1 MEWRI
6 KTLSKEL
13 DKMNH
18 DYYVVGNGLYSDY
31 EYDMKLK
38 ELQNLEV
45 LYPEFAL
52 PTSPTQR
59 VGSDRISGFTSV
71 KHETKMLS
79 LDNSY
84 NIEEVEKCLKRI
96 AASTEA
102 EIGYVTEIKIDGA
115 SIELVYE
122 DGVLTQATTRG
133 DGEFGDDVT
142 ENVKTIRSVP
152 LKLKGEYKPRMTFR
166 GEIVMPKKVLLE
178 INAKRTETGEKLF
191 ANARNAA
198 SGSLKSLEPKE
209 VAKRKLDCIIFESI
223 YESEK
228 TVENSHHWRMLE
240 VESLGFKTI
249 FTGLDI
255 PMMFT
260 KTNHKNIAGIK
271 AFIDVWETRKDT
283 LPYLVDGIV
292 IKVDSISLRE
302 VLGAG
307 SKYPNW
313 AFAYKYKA
321 EEKST
326 LLKEIIYQVGTF
338 GSITPVGKLETIVL
352 SDTNVS
358 NVMMN
363 NPDWIADMD
372 IREGDSVIVEKGGE
386 IIPKILRVDLSKRL
400 EGAKPIKFITHCP
413 CCGSELSRKTTM
425 KGEDTANIFCLN
437 SEGCAD
443 QVIAKIKHLTSKKAM
458 DIQGLGAAT
467 VRELFEK
474 GLVKSPVD
482 VYRLTLED
490 LEGNKIKNSKN
501 IYNSI
506 QNSKNS
512 KFYRVIYSLGIPTVG
527 TTTSK
532 FLAER
537 LENLEQLKDASYLD
551 LKELGLS
558 EGVREEIHSYRG
570 EYLNGIMEYFCEN
583 GFNTNKEEA
592 SEKTS
597 SKLVGKNVIISGNF
611 GDASRRKYLESLI
624 IEHGGKKQSSVSKKT
639 SFVVEGEKM
648 GWSKK
653 EKAIKLGIPL
663 ITEEDYL
670 KMLD

>member
-1 MEWRI
+1 
-6 KTLSKEL
+6 
-13 DKMNH
+13 
-18 DYYVVGNGLYSDY
+18 
-31 EYDMKLK
+31 
-38 ELQNLEV
+38 
-45 LYPEFAL
+45 
-52 PTSPTQR
+52 
-59 VGSDRISGFTSV
+59 
-71 KHETKMLS
+71 
-79 LDNSY
+79 
-84 NIEEVEKCLKRI
+84 
-96 AASTEA
+96 
-102 EIGYVTEIKIDGA
+102 
-115 SIELVYE
+115 
-122 DGVLTQATTRG
+122 
-133 DGEFGDDVT
+133 
-142 ENVKTIRSVP
+142 
-152 LKLKGEYKPRMTFR
+152 
-166 GEIVMPKKVLLE
+166 
-178 INAKRTETGEKLF
+178 
-191 ANARNAA
+191 
-198 SGSLKSLEPKE
+198 
-209 VAKRKLDCIIFESI
+209 
-223 YESEK
+223 
-228 TVENSHHWRMLE
+228 
-240 VESLGFKTI
+240 
-249 FTGLDI
+249 
-255 PMMFT
+255 
-260 KTNHKNIAGIK
+260 
-271 AFIDVWETRKDT
+271 
-283 LPYLVDGIV
+283 
-292 IKVDSISLRE
+292 
-302 VLGAG
+302 
-307 SKYPNW
+307 
-313 AFAYKYKA
+313 
-321 EEKST
+321 
-326 LLKEIIYQVGTF
+326 
-338 GSITPVGKLETIVL
+338 
-352 SDTNVS
+352 
-358 NVMMN
+358 
-363 NPDWIADMD
+363 
-372 IREGDSVIVEKGGE
+372 
-386 IIPKILRVDLSKRL
+386 
-400 EGAKPIKFITHCP
+400 
-413 CCGSELSRKTTM
+413 M